1 MDAQRLSIV
10 MSRDGTDMGLALQ
23 STEWK
28 RLRLQILKEDEY
40 TCYMCGGEANEVDHL
55 IPRSRG
61 GSDEREN
68 LAAACKRCNNL
79 KSARVAKPVF
89 LIQPATPLSRVFNN
103 LPGETRPETD
113 QDKPDIADNEPKSK
127 LMGSPTPRI
136 FSSPVVGA
144 TSRAPEVVAFAESIG
159 IKLMPWQIN
168 ALGDMLLVKD
178 GTWVGKTIGL
188 CVSRQNGKTELA
200 KLRILAGI
208 YLFGEN
214 SIGMMSSNRNMAV
227 TTFRQLHYLIQD
239 TPALAGLWKQTFSTN
254 GAERI
259 RFTNGAEII
268 VVAATNEGARGH
280 SFDFFFVDELRDI
293 KPEAWDAALYTT
305 QAKSHSQILAVSN
318 AGDKGSTVLN
328 SMREIG
334 IADKTPSLRWLEW
347 SAHPSLKITN
357 HKAWAQAN
365 PALGHTITAEI
376 LEHRIKTGEPNQVR
390 TEMLTQWVDNL
401 ASPWPIGAWESCKI
415 ENLVFEAGPST
426 FFAMDISPSRRHAAL
441 VAGQMV
447 GDKVKLKCL
456 QTWKSDASIDD
467 LKMAS
472 QINDHI
478 RRFKPK
484 MLLFDRYTT
493 AGVAARL
500 AHTGVPV
507 MEISGQLFASA
518 CDEMLAAM
526 SHQRIEH
533 GDEFEL
539 SESVGSCA
547 MRTNDSGW
555 RIVRRKSA
563 GEVASAIAAAMVI
576 WYANKPQA
584 VAVIYAG

>member
-1 MDAQRLSIV
+1 
-10 MSRDGTDMGLALQ
+10 MGLSLQ

-28 RLRLQILKEDEY
+28 RVRLEVLQRDQY
-40 TCYMCGGEANEVDHL
+40 TCSYCGGEANEVDH
-55 IPRSRG
+55 IHPRSKG
-61 GSDEREN
+61 GSDEPEN
-68 LAAACKRCNNL
+68 LAAACRRCNNA
-79 KSARVAKPVF
+79 KSGKVAKPVF
-89 LIQPATPLSRVFNN
+89 LSTSPTPPDLVKSN
-103 LPGETRPETD
+103 LPTFNPESAD
-113 QDKPDIADNEPKSK
+113 SDVILNQDIIGHPEIDLPNVKPVGGR
-127 LMGSPTPRI
+127 LVGSPTPRI
-136 FSSPVVGA
+136 FSSPVKGA
-144 TSRAPEVVAFAESIG
+144 TSRAPEVIEFAETIG

-178 GTWVGKTIGL
+178 GNWVGKTIGL

-208 YLFGEN
+208 YLFGEK
-214 SIGMMSSNRNMAV
+214 SIAMMSSNRNMAV
-227 TTFRQLHYLIQD
+227 TTFRQIHYLIQE
-239 TPALAGLWKQTFSTN
+239 TPELFVKWEKTYATN
-254 GAERI
+254 GNERI
-259 RFTNGAEII
+259 RFKNGAEII
-268 VVAATNEGARGH
+268 VVAATNEGARGL
-280 SFDFFFVDELRDI
+280 SVDFFFIDELRDI
-293 KPEAWDAALYTT
+293 KAEAWDAALYTT
-305 QAKSHSQILAVSN
+305 QAKPASQILAVSN

-328 SMREIG
+328 QLREKG
-334 IADKTPSLRWLEW
+334 IEDKTPSLRWLEW
-347 SAHPSLKITN
+347 SAHPSLKITDR
-357 HKAWAQAN
+357 KAWAQAN

-376 LEHRIKTGEPNQVR
+376 LEHRIRTGDPNQVR

-401 ASPWPIGAWESCKI
+401 ASPWPIGAWESCKV
-415 ENLVFEAGPST
+415 ENMVFEAGAST

-456 QTWKSDASIDD
+456 QTWKAEASIDD
-467 LKMAS
+467 LRMAS
-472 QINDHI
+472 EINEHI
-478 RRFKPK
+478 KRFRPK

-526 SHQRIEH
+526 SHNRIEH
-533 GDEFEL
+533 GDEYEL
-539 SESVGSCA
+539 SESVNSCA
-547 MRTNDSGW
+547 MRTTDSGW

-563 GEVASAIAAAMVI
+563 GEVAAAIASAMVI

-584 VAVIYAG
+584 VAAIYVN